1 MNTIFDFIL
10 FNQLKVIIFSSN
22 NLKCKSVIFK
32 VNGVKNEIILIINL
46 LLIDNFENIII
57 KDKASNIIVGD
68 K

>member
-1 MNTIFDFIL
+1 MIIIFDFNL
-10 FNQLKVIIFSSN
+10 FNQLKVMILSPN
-22 NLKCKSVIFK
+22 NLKCISVIFK
-32 VNGVKNEIILIINL
+32 VNGVKNEIILIVNL

>member
-1 MNTIFDFIL
+1 MNTIFDFNL
-10 FNQLKVIIFSSN
+10 FNQLKVIILSVN

-46 LLIDNFENIII
+46 LLIYNFENIIT
-57 KDKASNIIVGD
+57 KDRASNIIVGD